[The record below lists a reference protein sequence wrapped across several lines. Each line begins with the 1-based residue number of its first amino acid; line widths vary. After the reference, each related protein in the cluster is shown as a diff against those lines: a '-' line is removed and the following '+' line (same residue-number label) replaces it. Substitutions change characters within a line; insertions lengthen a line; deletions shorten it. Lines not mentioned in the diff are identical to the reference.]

1 MLLLAVPLFKNVL
14 QYFRTGSKT
23 GVKIILAGKLF
34 KFTFIYLLFIFI
46 LLACCCEANM
56 FFLITQLY
64 FILNKHLQEIHLV
77 HNQQL
82 RIITTRLDNLAPKF
96 TAIRTILNKL
106 VPNRVVFSMKYIN
119 VDTYKRNI

>member
-1 MLLLAVPLFKNVL
+1 
-14 QYFRTGSKT
+14 
-23 GVKIILAGKLF
+23 
-34 KFTFIYLLFIFI
+34 
-46 LLACCCEANM
+46 M

-82 RIITTRLDNLAPKF
+82 RIITTRLDILAPKF

>member
-1 MLLLAVPLFKNVL
+1 
-14 QYFRTGSKT
+14 
-23 GVKIILAGKLF
+23 
-34 KFTFIYLLFIFI
+34 
-46 LLACCCEANM
+46 M

-82 RIITTRLDNLAPKF
+82 RIITTRLDNLVPKF

-106 VPNRVVFSMKYIN
+106 VPNLVVFSIKYTN
-119 VDTYKRNI
+119 VDTYKRIIWRKIKYTLLLQNIIYNVFAFYKSKLKVLKENGM